1 MIRAMLLPADEV
13 AQENLRLRT
22 EIHALQDEVARL
34 SAALAVVAEAV
45 KTAA

>member
-1 MIRAMLLPADEV
+1 MLLPADEV
-13 AQENLRLRT
+13 AQENLRLRA

-34 SAALAVVAEAV
+34 GAALAVVAEAV